1 MQKVFQSCNQHIA
14 KIEALLVFGILI
26 FSLTASSQG
35 TTYLVKAGEHPA
47 RVIPDTVQ
55 FQYPEFRKG
64 ILFLPMG
71 EKSPVILLNYNLL
84 YATIQLIN
92 EKGDTLALDES
103 ANIVEYVRIGSDLY
117 FRDLKEGYFLVL
129 SKDGPVKL
137 VVRFRLNIV
146 RRETVVNN
154 GYGVSSGGSTSSRSA
169 RRSSENGLY
178 LQNEDVYFRK
188 DHDYFFLAPKN
199 KIFKPTK
206 TSLYKMYPDHKKAI
220 QAFIAENNVNFSN
233 ESDLEK
239 IISYCNSLTSAS
251 KPIE

>member
-1 MQKVFQSCNQHIA
+1 MQKVFQSYTQPLA
-14 KIEALLVFGILI
+14 KKALLLIGALI
-26 FSLTASSQG
+26 FSLTAYSQG
-35 TTYLVKAGEHPA
+35 STYLVKAGEHPA

-64 ILFLPMG
+64 LLFLPMG
-71 EKSPVILLNYNLL
+71 EKSPVMLLNYNLL

-92 EKGDTLALDES
+92 ENGDTLALDES
-103 ANIVEYVRIGSDLY
+103 ANIVEYVRIESDLY
-117 FRDLKEGYFLVL
+117 FRDSKEGYCLIL

-169 RRSSENGLY
+169 RRSSDNGLY

-188 DHDYFFLAPKN
+188 DYAHFFLAPKN

-206 TSLYKMYPDHKKAI
+206 TSLHKLYAEHKKAI
-220 QAFIAENNVNFSN
+220 QTFISENNVNFDN
-233 ESDLEK
+233 ESDLAK
-239 IISYCNSLTSAS
+239 IISYCNSLTPATNPA
-251 KPIE
+251 K